1 MTDTWSERAELY
13 RQSPIHRE
21 GEDLELLVKWAGP
34 GEGRTALD
42 VATGGGHLAR
52 RLREAGFA
60 VVTADRAPGMQPD
73 VVCSAE
79 ALPFGDARFDLVAT
93 RIAPHHFHDVQ
104 AAVSEMARVACDLVL
119 IEDGL
124 YMSGE
129 VEEVDRLRD
138 PSHVRCYTEEEW
150 RAFVAGAG
158 LTVEEVRVLDRL
170 LDVETWIGL
179 AALDAE
185 TERRVRERLAGL
197 VEVEDGRLRTEYI
210 LLRAR
215 RP

>member
-1 MTDTWSERAELY
+1 
-13 RQSPIHRE
+13 
-21 GEDLELLVKWAGP
+21 
-34 GEGRTALD
+34 
-42 VATGGGHLAR
+42 
-52 RLREAGFA
+52 
-60 VVTADRAPGMQPD
+60 
-73 VVCSAE
+73 
-79 ALPFGDARFDLVAT
+79 
-93 RIAPHHFHDVQ
+93 
-104 AAVSEMARVACDLVL
+104 
-119 IEDGL
+119 
-124 YMSGE
+124 MSGE

-150 RAFVAGAG
+150 RAFVAAAG